1 GRLDASAGRAMR
13 ERRQIL
19 DSERRALE
27 GFRPAAV
34 LAAQRET
41 VGLLLDRATRL
52 LDIRLERRRT
62 ELARSAERLPAAVAR
77 QIGQARAGLERTGAG
92 LSALSP
98 FATLERGYAIVRDE
112 QGRIVRTADQVD
124 VGDRLAVRL
133 HRGRLDARV
142 EGVQDSTRDD

>member
-1 GRLDASAGRAMR
+1 MF
-13 ERRQIL
+13 
-19 DSERRALE
+19 DSERRALD

-41 VGLLLDRATRL
+41 VGLLLNRATRL
-52 LDIRLERRRT
+52 IDVRLERRRT
-62 ELARSAERLPAAVAR
+62 DVARSAERLPAVVGR
-77 QIGQARAGLERTGAG
+77 QIGQARAALERAGAG

-112 QGRIVRTADQVD
+112 HGRIVRTADDVE

-142 EGVQDSTRDD
+142 EGVQDSARDD